1 MFVHIIKKERDYI
14 DNRSFKQLMVSFATL
29 KIKLTIMQ
37 KYSVKPLSNIAK
49 IGLEKLEGTSCSLE
63 ENSEAP
69 DGVLVRS
76 TKMTDDD
83 LTSNLKAISR
93 AG

>member
-1 MFVHIIKKERDYI
+1 
-14 DNRSFKQLMVSFATL
+14 MVSFAAL

-63 ENSEAP
+63 ENSKTP

-76 TKMTDDD
+76 TKMTNED
-83 LTSNLKAISR
+83 LTASATATSEM
-93 AG
+93 AT

>member
-1 MFVHIIKKERDYI
+1 
-14 DNRSFKQLMVSFATL
+14 MVSFATL

-49 IGLEKLEGTSCSLE
+49 IGLEKLEGTSCFLE

-76 TKMTDDD
+76 TKMTSDD
-83 LTSNLKAISR
+83 LTANLKAISR
-93 AG
+93 AGAGVNNIPIEKCTEKESCGYW